1 MTSCSSDVNEIV
13 ATMIERGNL
22 IMRYYQYF
30 GTRARSTATTVIT
43 ATVVDPSIVLLIDLA
58 ACAQPKATGRARHIM
73 LCPDDG
79 NSDMM
84 MM

>member
-30 GTRARSTATTVIT
+30 GTHARSTATTVIT
-43 ATVVDPSIVLLIDLA
+43 ATVVEIVLSIDLA

>member
-30 GTRARSTATTVIT
+30 GTHARSTATTVIT
-43 ATVVDPSIVLLIDLA
+43 ATVVDPSIVLSIDLA
-58 ACAQPKATGRARHIM
+58 ACAQPKATGRACHIM

>member
-1 MTSCSSDVNEIV
+1 
-13 ATMIERGNL
+13 
-22 IMRYYQYF
+22 MRYYQYF
-30 GTRARSTATTVIT
+30 GTHAVDRNYCNYCNSRRSIDRA
-43 ATVVDPSIVLLIDLA
+43 VDPSIVLSIDLA